1 MQPDEIDYLIR
12 LIASEDLPGK
22 HLEVGTARG
31 ITLCAMVQAFRSPH
45 DPAFVVVDNMRYF
58 PDQIR
63 VIRDNLERFGVDP
76 DSIEFRVGDSRKV
89 FRKAQEA
96 GDSFD
101 FMLIDASHRIRN
113 VTADL
118 RWTRLLRPGG
128 VVCLHDYHAK
138 FPGVVL
144 SVDRFLVRHQNYER
158 LAQVGSVLA
167 LRKRAKSAKPEVPVI
182 DRLWAMMWSI
192 VFRFRK

>member
-1 MQPDEIDYLIR
+1 MQPDEIDCLIR

-31 ITLCAMVQAFRSPH
+31 ITLCAMVQALRSPH

-63 VIRDNLERFGVDP
+63 LIRDNLERFGVDP
-76 DSIEFRVGDSRKV
+76 DSIEFRIGDSRKV

-101 FMLIDASHRIRN
+101 
-113 VTADL
+113 
-118 RWTRLLRPGG
+118 
-128 VVCLHDYHAK
+128 
-138 FPGVVL
+138 
-144 SVDRFLVRHQNYER
+144 
-158 LAQVGSVLA
+158 AQAGSLLA
-167 LRKRAKSAKPEVPVI
+167 LRKRGESATPEVPVI

-192 VFRFRK
+192 VLRFRK